1 MKKKTKPNKI
11 AYYRKKAGF
20 SNQKELGEKI
30 GYSQQTISAFE
41 NNVYSPRVDD
51 INALLDIL
59 KNITYD
65 ELFNTGRTSV
75 YIAESNMEL
84 LRNYLKELVDIFPDT
99 YSDYEKEVVVINHI
113 LKIFLEDDEKVK
125 ILKKVLIDEN
135 KKNLQEIDCN

>member
-84 LRNYLKELVDIFPDT
+84 LRNYLKELEDIFPDT